1 MSSSHRAVT
10 VIGKFD
16 AFALCAVHN
25 NHNKSVLIN
34 AVPRECDILRLF
46 AFWLL
51 KTYLDNMHFKRHHRS
66 RDLCKSECPKKEP
79 LSLSPF
85 DTSVSAWALQLLK
98 WWSDDS
104 WILLVTLQRHDSL
117 RQKLEALMQTR
128 ALPKITCHKL
138 SKTKFSVF
146 FFVKLYFLH

>member
-16 AFALCAVHN
+16 AFALSAVHN

-46 AFWLL
+46 SLWLL